1 MAPTT
6 ITKLQEHP
14 EVSEIGCKESPQ
26 GSTRS
31 ILLVDDNTAGAQTM
45 SMLLGLEGYSV
56 SIASTGEEAVRIFK
70 ETNPSIILLDIGLPD
85 TTGYT
90 VAQRIRAMQGAT
102 RPTIIALTGWGT
114 DKDRALSRNAGCD
127 LHLTKPVDFDEL
139 ELLLNEICEPLA
151 VANGSAS

>member
-1 MAPTT
+1 MAPTS
-6 ITKLQEHP
+6 IKKLQDIP

-26 GSTRS
+26 GTTRS

-45 SMLLGLEGYSV
+45 SMLLSLEGYSV

-70 ETNPSIILLDIGLPD
+70 ETNPSFILLDIGLPD
-85 TTGYT
+85 TDGYS
-90 VAQRIRAMQGAT
+90 VAQHVRAIQGDT

-114 DKDRALSRNAGCD
+114 DKDRALSRKAGCD
-127 LHLTKPVDFDEL
+127 IHLTKPVDFDEL
-139 ELLLNEICEPLA
+139 ERLLTEISEPLA